1 MPATSCIKTGT
12 ATYFYLLGG
21 KVMSATS
28 CMKTDGDDNIFFG
41 GKVMSTTSC
50 TKPDGDSDIF
60 IM

>member
-1 MPATSCIKTGT
+1 M
-12 ATYFYLLGG
+12 
-21 KVMSATS
+21 MSVTS

-50 TKPDGDSDIF
+50 TKPDGDSDIL

>member
-1 MPATSCIKTGT
+1 M
-12 ATYFYLLGG
+12 
-21 KVMSATS
+21 MSATS

-60 IM
+60 IICNTTTNNYAHTPSPVTS